1 MDKYILQ
8 KIKNYLYHYNELDK
22 KIDILKSNMSNY
34 EYNQS
39 YGRYIKNRSSSL
51 EDEVIRKI
59 NLENRILKIQ
69 KWQELISEILQEYRT
84 KKEIYYDFIV
94 MKYIN
99 KESKFNIQKR
109 LGLSLSTQKDMNA
122 KVLHHIFLVAIE
134 KNILKEVC

>member
-1 MDKYILQ
+1 M
-8 KIKNYLYHYNELDK
+8 YHYNELDK